1 MQAYLEEDVLYLYAL
16 SRIKGFGAQ
25 TLLRIVKVAPK
36 LSDLPHLSG
45 NDLQEQLGST
55 LGKVL
60 LRDHYFFRGG
70 TYAKEAKTKKHP

>member
-1 MQAYLEEDVLYLYAL
+1 MQAYFEEDVLYLYAL

-60 LRDHYFFRGG
+60 FQGSLFYPGRNIR
-70 TYAKEAKTKKHP
+70 